1 MRRKTQNFLP
11 GFFQDDSADDKT
23 LKIVQQYRNI
33 FKAFHEYLTT
43 KCPEIEQLAHEDLKT
58 LCKPKTSK
66 TSRSRTP
73 DYTTQNLFR
82 AVLVRI
88 LCHLTWRGT
97 TIAIAE
103 SNTLQNFCRLSKKET
118 INPYLICLAAN
129 HLSPETWRNI
139 NTLFGYHMI
148 DAGKITPETV
158 RVDGTVVET
167 NIHYPTDSSLCW
179 DVYRT
184 IVRIVEKV
192 RELGF
197 DLYLP
202 DFRFHL
208 KKVKSLNFLINRFAK
223 SKDKKRQRMVK
234 EWYRMIINRTG
245 EAVGKAQAIVAALL
259 KIGNEV
265 ATALAT
271 QLNAFIPWMEQIVS
285 VARRRWSGEKVPNEE
300 KVFSL
305 FERHTELIIK
315 GKQHKPLEFGHLVWL
330 SQTREKFIL
339 FCEACEISPPETTL
353 LREAIER
360 QEELYGE
367 KPKNVAADKGI
378 HPGKEEMEDLL
389 EEYEGEV
396 EYLGV
401 PSRTNDFG
409 DNEMGCAQ
417 RFRAGIEGTISFLKR
432 SFGLSRCV
440 FKGFRGFCRFVG
452 GAVFCHN
459 LLTMVRADLAL
470 PDG

>member
-1 MRRKTQNFLP
+1 MRQKTQNFLP
-11 GFFQDDSADDKT
+11 GFFQDDDET
-23 LKIVQQYRNI
+23 IKIVQEYRNI

-43 KCPEIEQLAHEDLKT
+43 KCPEIEQLAHNDLKG
-58 LCKPKTSK
+58 LCKPKASRK
-66 TSRSRTP
+66 SSRSRTP
-73 DYTTQNLFR
+73 DFTTQNLFR
-82 AVLVRI
+82 AILVRI
-88 LCHLTWRGT
+88 LGNLTWRGT

-103 SNTLQNFCRLSKKET
+103 SRTLQNFCRLFDKET
-118 INPYLICLAAN
+118 INPYLICQAAI

-179 DVYRT
+179 DAYRT
-184 IVRIVEKV
+184 IVRFFQKV
-192 RELGF
+192 CELGF
-197 DLYLP
+197 GPYLP

-208 KKVKSLNFLINRFAK
+208 KKIKSLNFMINRFAK
-223 SKDKKRQRMVK
+223 SKDKKRQRMVRA
-234 EWYRMIINRTG
+234 WYRAIINRTG
-245 EAVGKAQAIVAALL
+245 EAVGKAVAIVAALL
-259 KIGNEV
+259 KIGDEQM
-265 ATALAT
+265 TALAT
-271 QLNAFIPWMEQIVS
+271 QLNEFVPWMEQIVS
-285 VARRRWSGEKVPNEE
+285 VARRRWGGEKVPNEE

-305 FERHTELIIK
+305 FEWHTELIKK
-315 GKQHKPLEFGHLVWL
+315 GKQSKPIEFGHLVWL

-339 FCEACEISPPETTL
+339 FCEACEISPPENTL
-353 LREAIER
+353 LPVAIER

-367 KPKNVAADKGI
+367 KPKNVAADKGF
-378 HPGKEEMEDLL
+378 HPGKDELEDLL
-389 EEYEGEV
+389 DDYEGEV
-396 EYLGV
+396 EFLGV
-401 PSRTNDFG
+401 PSRTDDFG
-409 DNEMGCAQ
+409 DEEMKHAQ

-459 LLTMVRADLAL
+459 LLTMVRADLAAA
-470 PDG
+470 DG